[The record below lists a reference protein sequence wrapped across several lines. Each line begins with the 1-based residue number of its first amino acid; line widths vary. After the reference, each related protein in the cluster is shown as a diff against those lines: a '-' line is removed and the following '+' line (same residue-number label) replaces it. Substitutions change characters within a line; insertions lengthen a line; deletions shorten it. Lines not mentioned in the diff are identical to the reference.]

1 MSRLFLLNSA
11 LFDRVL
17 SLKQSSKK
25 AKSVLKKWLAF
36 EKRVGDPKG
45 EQAVLKRAKEFVE
58 EMKKKEMEAK
68 GGQEEDEDLVG

>member
-1 MSRLFLLNSA
+1 
-11 LFDRVL
+11 
-17 SLKQSSKK
+17 
-25 AKSVLKKWLAF
+25 LAF